1 MDQNNITG
9 DRLVS
14 KSASKEYRANYDNIF
29 KPSENIPSA
38 PPLDSILN
46 IEENDIGC

>member
-1 MDQNNITG
+1 MDTNSITG

-14 KSASKEYRANYDNIF
+14 KSTSKEYRENYDKIF
-29 KPSENIPSA
+29 KPSENIPST